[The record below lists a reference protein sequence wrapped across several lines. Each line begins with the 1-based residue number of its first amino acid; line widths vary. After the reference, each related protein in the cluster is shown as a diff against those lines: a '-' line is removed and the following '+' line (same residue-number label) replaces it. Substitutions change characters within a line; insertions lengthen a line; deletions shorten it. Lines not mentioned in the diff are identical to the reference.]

1 MRGEQEYRNEGA
13 MKLGLLLATTS
24 LAIGLSSAPS
34 QTVYS
39 VPANSKGNQVTLT
52 IANESQYVSAQDVEV
67 RAVKR
72 STAVTFK
79 PESQFLK
86 VVPAQKESDVVFVF
100 DVGRNARINSLDTLE
115 FVIKDKAGMTWKK
128 SVIVTYIAPEAF
140 ALEQNFPNPFNPT
153 TTIYYQLPTDSR
165 VSIVVYDLLGREVR
179 RLVDE
184 VKQAGYH
191 DQRFDASGIA
201 SGVYFYR
208 MTAQPL
214 SSGGSNYVSIKK
226 FVVLK

>member
-1 MRGEQEYRNEGA
+1 
-13 MKLGLLLATTS
+13 MKLSLLSAT
-24 LAIGLSSAPS
+24 ACIVIGISSASS
-34 QTVYS
+34 QTVFP
-39 VPANSKGNQVTLT
+39 VPANSRGNQLTLT
-52 IANESQYVSAQDVEV
+52 IANESPYVSAENIEV
-67 RAVKR
+67 RVVR
-72 STAVTFK
+72 HCPAVTFK
-79 PESQFLK
+79 SEGQFLRII
-86 VVPAQKESDVVFVF
+86 PAQKESDVTFTF
-100 DVGRNARINSLDTLE
+100 DVGRNVRVNTRDTIDFL
-115 FVIKDKAGMTWKK
+115 IMDRSGSKWRKL
-128 SVIVTYIAPEAF
+128 VIVTYGSPKEF

-208 MTAQPL
+208 MTAEPIT
-214 SSGGSNYVSIKK
+214 GGGKNSYVSVKK
-226 FVVLK
+226 LMVLK